1 MIKAAVIGFMDGTVN
16 ILPTSYEE
24 SINLFSA
31 GFLDPLAAGAVY
43 KKNKVPTGHN
53 SWHSNQEGHF
63 SPGSERSHEGEEGG
77 VDTVI

>member
-53 SWHSNQEGHF
+53 S
-63 SPGSERSHEGEEGG
+63 
-77 VDTVI
+77 